1 MKRYYLLI
9 TLIVTASIGLTSC
22 KKEDFELLNDEEI
35 RTYLDSKG
43 LTAEKTGSGLY
54 YIIDKPGAGENP
66 DIRSTVT
73 VHYHGYYT
81 DGEVFQ
87 RMSQRLLHGYY
98 TDGEVFDSSVDRGKP
113 SEFPLR
119 NVIEG
124 WQEGIPLFKRGGK
137 GVLLIPSHLAYGASP
152 PAGIRD
158 NAVLVFD
165 IELFDF
171 K

>member
-81 DGEVFQ
+81 DGEVF
-87 RMSQRLLHGYY
+87 
-98 TDGEVFDSSVDRGKP
+98 DSSVDRGKP